1 MGKAVGIG
9 KVFSCFMNSRAS
21 SSCFEIEGT
30 FEPKQPLM
38 PNQPNSHLLR
48 FNDVISHTN
57 QQTNPKVVELR
68 VSMHCNGC
76 ARRVEKNIGKIE
88 GVDSFKVDF
97 ERKTVVVTGDVSSF
111 EVIQCVSKVRS
122 VEILEHQ
129 E

>member
-1 MGKAVGIG
+1 MAG
-9 KVFSCFMNSRAS
+9 KVAADRCCRRWAAATME
-21 SSCFEIEGT
+21 CICEDI
-30 FEPKQPLM
+30 L
-38 PNQPNSHLLR
+38 
-48 FNDVISHTN
+48 
-57 QQTNPKVVELR
+57 VVELR

-88 GVDSFKVDF
+88 GVDSYKVDF

-122 VEILEHQ
+122 VEILEPQ